1 MKNETPHGPERRGL
15 RHRVRGLRV
24 TLWTLIV
31 PPGVWAVHFLFCY
44 LWVAV
49 SCARQGA
56 FPRFTT
62 AFVIGTVAALAI
74 IVASGWIAWVQSRVP
89 GDPAP
94 HDEGTDIDRL
104 RFLATSTLLLAGL
117 SFVAVIFTAAPALML
132 TDCR

>member
-1 MKNETPHGPERRGL
+1 MKRETPRGHGRRTLGARL
-15 RHRVRGLRV
+15 RDLRV

-31 PPGVWAVHFLFCY
+31 PPGVWAVHFMFCY

-62 AFVIGTVAALAI
+62 AFVIGTLVALGI
-74 IVASGWIAWVQSRVP
+74 IVASGAIAWMQSRTP

-104 RFLATSTLLLAGL
+104 RFLAKSTLLLAGL

>member
-1 MKNETPHGPERRGL
+1 MKNETPNEGRGGL
-15 RHRVRGLRV
+15 RERVRGLRV

-49 SCARQGA
+49 SCAKLGA

-62 AFVIGTVAALAI
+62 AFLIGTGVALAI
-74 IVASGWIAWVQSRVP
+74 IAASGWVAWIQSRTP
-89 GDPAP
+89 GDPPP

-104 RFLATSTLLLAGL
+104 RFLAHATMLLAAL
-117 SFVAVIFTAAPALML
+117 SFVAVVFTAAPALML